1 MSFYLPF
8 PLPATN
14 PLAGRLTKEGNSIMI
29 YFLRF
34 LVFLFG
40 FILRPFH
47 KKWKPGEPIRC
58 LVVGYG
64 GANNTG
70 AEARTDEALKQMLA
84 ADDRLHITITALDR
98 ERMLR
103 YTKEHERLKV
113 RQIHM
118 TFVFSILRLVL
129 RSDMLVLIEGSC
141 FKENFSQALFW
152 FFMYSADLAQRFG
165 LPTVTYGVDAG
176 WLRPANKAWGAKVA
190 ERIDLLMTRTEAA
203 KRVLKDDMG
212 VDNDIVVTTDTAFT
226 IEPEPSTWA
235 REELARQGCDLAKPT
250 IGIAFEELF
259 WWPVIPSFWRY
270 LTGQKKDRYKSI
282 YYHTWPNDGAE
293 RSKKMKE
300 AVANFARWAGQKF
313 DASIVFF
320 AMERLD
326 ADPCR
331 DVMKMLR
338 VPTVLFDSDHY
349 NARQMTALLRELT
362 MLVTCRYHAL
372 VLSMGGG
379 VPVIGLA
386 HDERIATIM
395 DEVGL
400 KENYFIDYKE
410 SKIEEKL
417 KNMSSELMNEKDVI
431 KKCILDAVPTYLSRM
446 AENEKHFAKLVNEKF
461 SG

>member
-1 MSFYLPF
+1 MV
-8 PLPATN
+8 
-14 PLAGRLTKEGNSIMI
+14 

-34 LVFLFG
+34 LAFFLGLIF
-40 FILRPFH
+40 RPFR
-47 KKWKPGEPIRC
+47 KRWKPGQPIRC

-84 ADDRLHITITALDR
+84 ADDRLHVTITALDR

-118 TFVFSILRLVL
+118 TFVFSILRLAL

-165 LPTVTYGVDAG
+165 LPTVTYAVDAG
-176 WLRPANKAWGAKVA
+176 KLRAANKVWGKKVA
-190 ERIDLLMTRTEAA
+190 ERIDLLMMRTAAA
-203 KRVLKDDMG
+203 KGILTDDLG
-212 VDNDIVVTTDTAFT
+212 VRNEVIVTTDTAFT
-226 IEPEPSTWA
+226 IEPETSAWA
-235 REELARQGCDLAKPT
+235 REELAQHGCDLAKPT

-270 LTGQKKDRYKSI
+270 LKGQKEDQYKSI
-282 YYHTWPNDGAE
+282 YYHTWPNDGVK
-293 RSKKMKE
+293 RSKKMKDT
-300 AVANFARWAGQKF
+300 VASFARWATDEF
-313 DASIVFF
+313 DVNVVFF

-326 ADPCR
+326 ADPCK
-331 DVMKMLR
+331 DVMNIMGGSSA
-338 VPTVLFDSDHY
+338 LFDSDHY
-349 NARQMTALLRELT
+349 NARQMTALLRELACL
-362 MLVTCRYHAL
+362 MTCRYHAL

-379 VPVIGLA
+379 IPVIGLA
-386 HDERIATIM
+386 HDERIATMM

-400 KENYFIDYKE
+400 KQKYFINYQEGD
-410 SKIEEKL
+410 IEEKL
-417 KNMSSELMNEKDVI
+417 KNMSSELMNEREAINKR
-431 KKCILDAVPTYLSRM
+431 ILESIPTYLTRM
-446 AENEKHFAKLVNEKF
+446 AENGKHFTELLNKRFPV
-461 SG
+461 

>member
-1 MSFYLPF
+1 MV
-8 PLPATN
+8 
-14 PLAGRLTKEGNSIMI
+14 

-34 LVFLFG
+34 LAFFFGFLF
-40 FILRPFH
+40 RPFR

-70 AEARTDEALKQMLA
+70 AEARTDEALKQMLGS
-84 ADDRLHITITALDR
+84 DDRLRITITALDR

-103 YTKEHERLKV
+103 YTREHERLKV

-118 TFVFSILRLVL
+118 TFVFSVLKLLL
-129 RSDMLVLIEGSC
+129 RSDMMVLIEGSC

-176 WLRPANKAWGAKVA
+176 TLRPANKAWGKRVA
-190 ERIDLLMTRTEAA
+190 ERIDLLMTRTAAA
-203 KRVLKDDMG
+203 KDVLKDAMG
-212 VDNDIVVTTDTAFT
+212 VRNDVIVTTDTAFT
-226 IEPEPSTWA
+226 IEPESSVWA
-235 REELARQGCDLAKPT
+235 RDELARHGCDVSKPT

-259 WWPVIPSFWRY
+259 WWPVVPSFWRY
-270 LTGQKKDRYKSI
+270 LKGQKEDRYKSI
-282 YYHTWPNDGAE
+282 YYHTWPNDGRV
-293 RSKKMKE
+293 RSVEMKE
-300 AVANFARWAGQKF
+300 AVANFAGWAAREF
-313 DASIVFF
+313 DANIVFF

-326 ADPCR
+326 ADSCK
-331 DVMKMLR
+331 DVMNIMKGSS
-338 VPTVLFDSDHY
+338 VLFDSDHY
-349 NARQMTALLRELT
+349 NARQMTALLRELR

-400 KENYFIDYKE
+400 KKKYFINYKE
-410 SKIEEKL
+410 GSIEEKL
-417 KNMSSELMNEKDVI
+417 KNMSSELMSERESVNERI
-431 KKCILDAVPTYLSRM
+431 IESIPTYLSRM
-446 AENEKHFAKLVNEKF
+446 AENEKHFSKLLDEKF
-461 SG
+461 I